1 MKATIEKRLGII
13 SGLAAVVLVV
23 AGVLSYQNTQRLI
36 MVNGRVTKT
45 NEVLAA
51 ISQTFS
57 AIQAAQN

>member
-1 MKATIEKRLGII
+1 MKATIEKRLGIV
-13 SGLAAVVLVV
+13 SGLAALVLVV